1 MAKWLK
7 ITDENFQR
15 EVLGAG
21 LPVVLLEF
29 TAEWAGISDAWRRTL
44 DDIADE
50 YEGRV
55 TFGIADID
63 DSPDL
68 ALQYGIR
75 GVPVRL
81 FFKNGEWVSYFT
93 AIQRR
98 EDVVEWI
105 EGCV

>member
-15 EVLGAG
+15 EVLGAE
-21 LPVVLLEF
+21 LPVILDF
-29 TAEWAGISDAWRRTL
+29 TAEWAGLSGAWRRL

-55 TFGIADID
+55 TFGIADVD
-63 DSPDL
+63 DSSAL
-68 ALQYGIR
+68 ALRYGIR
-75 GVPVRL
+75 CVPVRL
-81 FFKNGEWVSYFT
+81 FFRSEEWVSYFT

-105 EGCV
+105 EGCI

>member
-15 EVLGAG
+15 EVLGAE
-21 LPVVLLEF
+21 LPVVLDL
-29 TAEWAGISDAWRRTL
+29 TAEWAGLSGAWRRL

-55 TFGIADID
+55 TFGIADVD
-63 DSPDL
+63 DSPAL
-68 ALQYGIR
+68 ALRYGIR

-81 FFKNGEWVSYFT
+81 FFRNGKWISYFT

-105 EGCV
+105 EGCI